1 MAVPGRKRKE
11 GPASSQHAGN
21 SKRVRDPA
29 RTQPDPKRKEKPPR
43 GLTVDQTSTAAAVEV
58 VKPAAATLPTSGP
71 KAVIKSFDEIQK
83 ERAEKLQHEKLQ
95 QAQNNT
101 TSVTAP
107 VSTTATPATAAPV
120 VAPTSTTSA
129 TPAVDVAAVA
139 AEDKRSELRR
149 RLAEKKRKESESLAE
164 NTGPA
169 SSEANPLPSHPA
181 VTAPAVVLDP
191 EASAYEPSPTVLPT
205 VPPPNVAAPVA
216 AVAAVTVPAA
226 VTKSAPAALS
236 KRPSETSKNHED
248 SALEIAL
255 KEATEVLDEF
265 EQWCKSI
272 TA

>member
-11 GPASSQHAGN
+11 GPTSSHAGN

-29 RTQPDPKRKEKPPR
+29 RTQPDPKRKEKPR
-43 GLTVDQTSTAAAVEV
+43 GLTVDQASTAAAVEV

-164 NTGPA
+164 NTGHA
-169 SSEANPLPSHPA
+169 SSETNPLPSQPA

-205 VPPPNVAAPVA
+205 VPPPNVAAPVTA
-216 AVAAVTVPAA
+216 ETAPAV
-226 VTKSAPAALS
+226 VTKSAPAASS
-236 KRPSETSKNHED
+236 KRPSETSKSHED